1 MVTMVVHPFWVF
13 LYPFCKLYNTKALKH
28 PLNVFVFFFH
38 LPIPSNLVPRKK
50 MTDTLKTPV
59 YTQIPVP
66 LRTVSLMG
74 GGPWLIRKSH
84 KCHLVCYI
92 GGICLPVIHLKLCA
106 ESGRWRMNNSP
117 SPKFLP
123 SCSPL
128 ISPSPPWDSSSTLR
142 RVYGWPLLECL
153 RTWDEDDSETLDK
166 N

>member
-1 MVTMVVHPFWVF
+1 MSPCLLHRRD
-13 LYPFCKLYNTKALKH
+13 LARGH
-28 PLNVFVFFFH
+28 
-38 LPIPSNLVPRKK
+38 
-50 MTDTLKTPV
+50 
-59 YTQIPVP
+59 
-66 LRTVSLMG
+66 
-74 GGPWLIRKSH
+74 
-84 KCHLVCYI
+84 
-92 GGICLPVIHLKLCA
+92 CLPVIHLKLCA

-166 N
+166 NWKPIAFSAAGRQTGKSKSHLHLHSAYLFFLVPPHWQNLIWNWQENLVCAITKQTVEG